1 MGGCGDASVY
11 GPASTASGGGDAAQ
25 ASGGSVSSA
34 AVGVGGGTP
43 SATSAGGSGGMSS
56 SSVGQGSGGGP
67 ASDFSQPGPFSVA
80 QSSSSL
86 ALSGC
91 GFSNAMDYDLY
102 TPTGGEGAPLVVLG
116 HGFQRDKNKMVEM
129 ATHMASY
136 GVRVVTPNYCHLT
149 FADTDHEQNAADQV
163 TLATA
168 LASGAD
174 VIHAGYSA
182 GGTAALLAAA
192 SDSATV
198 AVLGLDAVDNGGI
211 AATASATLLVP
222 GLGLVGEPSNCNSNN
237 NDGTYLVGL
246 AAEGT
251 SLRVHDATHC
261 SFEGPTDVLCTGLC
275 GSSTGGQQQLIV
287 QLATAFVAWQAGV
300 DPSGA
305 DWVDGSGSQYQQL
318 VASGQ
323 ISAL

>member
-1 MGGCGDASVY
+1 MLCACYEGHKEVVALLLDNARDTLDVNHATADG
-11 GPASTASGGGDAAQ
+11 ST
-25 ASGGSVSSA
+25 
-34 AVGVGGGTP
+34 P
-43 SATSAGGSGGMSS
+43 
-56 SSVGQGSGGGP
+56 
-67 ASDFSQPGPFSVA
+67 
-80 QSSSSL
+80 
-86 ALSGC
+86 
-91 GFSNAMDYDLY
+91 LY
-102 TPTGGEGAPLVVLG
+102 TSCLFDSPE
-116 HGFQRDKNKMVEM
+116 
-129 ATHMASY
+129 
-136 GVRVVTPNYCHLT
+136 C
-149 FADTDHEQNAADQV
+149 AA
-163 TLATA
+163 LL